1 MEIVMDITK
10 IDKNFTQAQSED
22 GIFTYYNPYEKPF
35 SFEGFP
41 WYTHNGN
48 KIYRLPIE
56 HKELYTR
63 QQDGL
68 SNHSA
73 GGVLRFKTNSEKLS
87 IKASFEGISRFPHM
101 QLTGSAGFDV
111 YKKEGDTW
119 RFIANLFPNTL
130 TDNYTDKQ
138 CNIQSGGQMCEYI
151 IYMPVYSIVEKCAV
165 GVETG
170 AEILPPNPHKIE
182 KPVLFYGSSI
192 TQGACSSRP
201 GTSYTARLTRAVDA
215 ELINL
220 GFSGNALGE
229 SYMAEFIASLD
240 LSVFVLDYDWNAPT
254 PEHLEN
260 THKPFFDIFRKKHPD
275 TPVIIISAP
284 YVNAAKKEEIMYRRD
299 IIKATYDAAVASGDK
314 NVYFVDGTTFFEGAE
329 ISDFSVD
336 LSHPNDYG
344 FALMTEKILPVLEKA
359 LEK

>member
-1 MEIVMDITK
+1 MDITK

-22 GIFTYYNPYEKPF
+22 GVFTYYNPYEKPF

-41 WYTHNGN
+41 WYEHNGN

-56 HKELYTR
+56 HRALYTR

-73 GGVLRFKTNSEKLS
+73 GGVFRFKTNSEKIS
-87 IKASFEGISRFPHM
+87 IKATYEGISRFPHM

-111 YKKEGDTW
+111 YKKEGDRW
-119 RFIANLFPNTL
+119 MFMANLYPNTL
-130 TDNYTDKQ
+130 NDDYTDKQ
-138 CNIQSGGQMCEYI
+138 CETHSGGKMCEYI
-151 IYMPVYSIVEKCAV
+151 IYMPIYSIVEKCAV

-170 AEILPPNPHKIE
+170 AEILPPNPHRVE

-192 TQGACSSRP
+192 THGACSSRP
-201 GTSYTARLTRAVDA
+201 GITYTARLTRAVDA

-229 SYMAEFIASLD
+229 PHMAEFIASLD
-240 LSVFVLDYDWNAPT
+240 LGVFVLDYDCNAPT

-260 THKPFFDIFRKKHPD
+260 THKPFFEIFRKKNPD
-275 TPVIIISAP
+275 TPVIMVSMP
-284 YVNAAKKEEIMYRRD
+284 YANTTKKEVVFRRRD
-299 IIKATYDAAVASGDK
+299 IIKATYDAAVAAGDK
-314 NVYFVDGTTFFEGAE
+314 NVYFVDGTTFYDTVER
-329 ISDFSVD
+329 SDCSVD
-336 LSHPNDYG
+336 LTHPNDYG
-344 FALMTEKILPVLEKA
+344 FALMAEKILPVLKKA
-359 LEK
+359 LGI

>member
-1 MEIVMDITK
+1 MDITK
-10 IDKNFTQAQSED
+10 IDKNFTQMQSED
-22 GIFTYYNPYEKPF
+22 GCFTYYNPYEKPF

-41 WYTHNGN
+41 WYGHNGN

-56 HKELYTR
+56 HRELYTR

-73 GGVLRFKTNSEKLS
+73 GGVFRFKTNSNKLS

-111 YKKEGDTW
+111 YKKEGERW
-119 RFIANLFPNTL
+119 RFIANLYPNTL

-138 CNIQSGGQMCEYI
+138 CDIYSDGQMCEYI
-151 IYMPVYSIVEKCAV
+151 IYLPVYSIIEKCAV

-170 AEILPPNPHKIE
+170 AEILPPNPHSVE

-201 GTSYTARLTRAVDA
+201 GIAYTARLTRAVDA
-215 ELINL
+215 QLINL

-229 SYMAEFIASLD
+229 PYIAEFIASLD
-240 LSVFVLDYDWNAPT
+240 LSVFVMDYHFNAPNAQ
-254 PEHLEN
+254 HLES
-260 THKPFFDIFRKKHPD
+260 THKPFFDIFRKKNPD
-275 TPVIIISAP
+275 TPVIIISTPHA
-284 YVNAAKKEEIMYRRD
+284 NTAKDKEVAGYD
-299 IIKATYDAAVASGDK
+299 AIIKATYDAAVASGDK
-314 NVYFVDGTTFFEGAE
+314 NVYFVDGSEFFANTEK
-329 ISDFSVD
+329 SDCTVD
-336 LSHPNDYG
+336 LVHPNDHG
-344 FALMTEKILPVLEKA
+344 FALMTEKILPVLKKV